1 MIIFP
6 AIDLKDGACV
16 RLVKGDYDTAHKVAE
31 DPIQTAKSFEEAG
44 ATWIHMVDLDG
55 AKAQKPVNHEVITQ
69 VARNTD
75 LKVEVGGG
83 IRDMETIDFYLHKG
97 GASRVILGSAA
108 LKNPL
113 LVEAS
118 VKKYKDKIAV
128 GIDALHGKVA
138 AEGWTDCSEVDY
150 LDLARRMEKTGVA
163 TLIFTDI
170 SRDGTLTGPNLDML
184 RALQEAVSCDI
195 IASGGVSNIQ
205 DIENLQEL
213 GLYGAICGKALYT
226 GDLSLYQAIVVGRG

>member
-1 MIIFP
+1 
-6 AIDLKDGACV
+6 
-16 RLVKGDYDTAHKVAE
+16 
-31 DPIQTAKSFEEAG
+31 
-44 ATWIHMVDLDG
+44 
-55 AKAQKPVNHEVITQ
+55 
-69 VARNTD
+69 
-75 LKVEVGGG
+75 
-83 IRDMETIDFYLHKG
+83 METIDFYLHKG

-226 GDLSLYQAIVVGRG
+226 GDLSLLPGHCGRAPAEEGSG

>member
-1 MIIFP
+1 M
-6 AIDLKDGACV
+6 DLP
-16 RLVKGDYDTAHKVAE
+16 RLA
-31 DPIQTAKSFEEAG
+31 EAG
-44 ATWIHMVDLDG
+44 GERDG
-55 AKAQKPVNHEVITQ
+55 FE
-69 VARNTD
+69 
-75 LKVEVGGG
+75 
-83 IRDMETIDFYLHKG
+83 
-97 GASRVILGSAA
+97 GAF
-108 LKNPL
+108 
-113 LVEAS
+113 
-118 VKKYKDKIAV
+118 V

>member
-75 LKVEVGGG
+75 LKVEVGG
-83 IRDMETIDFYLHKG
+83 
-97 GASRVILGSAA
+97 
-108 LKNPL
+108 
-113 LVEAS
+113 
-118 VKKYKDKIAV
+118 
-128 GIDALHGKVA
+128 
-138 AEGWTDCSEVDY
+138 
-150 LDLARRMEKTGVA
+150 
-163 TLIFTDI
+163 
-170 SRDGTLTGPNLDML
+170 
-184 RALQEAVSCDI
+184 
-195 IASGGVSNIQ
+195 ASGIWRPSTFTCTRA
-205 DIENLQEL
+205 
-213 GLYGAICGKALYT
+213 GLPG
-226 GDLSLYQAIVVGRG
+226 